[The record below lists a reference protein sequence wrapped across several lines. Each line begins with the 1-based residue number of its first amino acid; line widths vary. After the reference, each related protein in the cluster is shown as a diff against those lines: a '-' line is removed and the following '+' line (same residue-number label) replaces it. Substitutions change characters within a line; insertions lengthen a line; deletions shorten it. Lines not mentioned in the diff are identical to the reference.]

1 VETWIPDRGFQLVH
15 RKGKTSEGAVM
26 ITEWLVPVWAHDD
39 VTAARPCAEQ
49 PYLHRVLAECRHDQV
64 GSLASRF
71 GLLTATGKAAR
82 ADALPPEPVDIW
94 HREIRALRNATAT
107 WDAIA
112 GEDVTALRHLLP
124 QHQAAKGTELFGLA
138 QEYLAKRATE
148 KMAGGRFELAAPD
161 AQFVLHYHPARL
173 IDAIWQQFASEAAGM
188 IKCAK
193 CPAPACGRWFL
204 RSAGRSDRKY
214 CCQACRMRV
223 CRRGR

>member
-1 VETWIPDRGFQLVH
+1 VDRDLVSVGVLHERRVERTQVLLAAAQLAAHRPENYRRETNRSVQADAFSPVETWIPDGSFQLVH

-39 VTAARPCAEQ
+39 VTAAHPCAEQ
-49 PYLHRVLAECRHDQV
+49 PCLQRVLAECRHDQV
-64 GSLASRF
+64 VSLASRF

-124 QHQAAKGTELFGLA
+124 QQR
-138 QEYLAKRATE
+138 KRW
-148 KMAGGRFELAAPD
+148 P
-161 AQFVLHYHPARL
+161 
-173 IDAIWQQFASEAAGM
+173 AAGSNWPRQM
-188 IKCAK
+188 RSSCSTTTPRGSSTPSGSSSPAK
-193 CPAPACGRWFL
+193 PPA
-204 RSAGRSDRKY
+204 
-214 CCQACRMRV
+214 
-223 CRRGR
+223 